1 MESLDLHNG
10 RIQWVQREPGVHC
23 GERFPICY
31 DMKNETSRVEG
42 VANKRCRND
51 GCGED
56 VV

>member
-1 MESLDLHNG
+1 MESLDLHDG